1 MWIENLIVEHCRLLN
16 KVELKFSPHLNVI
29 VGDNASGK
37 TSLLEALSL
46 LSSGRSF
53 RTSHVSD
60 VISYNSE
67 SILVSAKIQSDKDS
81 AQIGIQKN
89 KTKTKI
95 RINQQNVF
103 SQAELS
109 LHLPITVIHPGS
121 IDLITGSPK
130 LRRAYL
136 DWIAFYLY
144 PDFHKKWKTYQH
156 ILKQRNICLK
166 DRKHRQ
172 SLDKWTHELIELQPQ
187 INDYRVSALQ
197 SLKTSWL
204 ETTDKLFSN
213 IEFDLEFK
221 SGFPDNI
228 KLDKESLSK
237 YYSDRED
244 YDLRIQ
250 RTSGGVHRADFR
262 LIMND
267 KPAVDI
273 ASRGQLKLLAISLL
287 LAQSSSINNNFSEKG
302 ILLIDDLAA
311 ELDNQNK
318 EKLLDYLG
326 TLNQQLIVTMTKLSK
341 IPVLDHKVFHVKHGS
356 FSEFSDD

>member
-1 MWIENLIVEHCRLLN
+1 MWIENLIVKDCRLLN
-16 KVELKFSPHLNVI
+16 KVNIKFSPHLNVI
-29 VGDNASGK
+29 VGENASGK
-37 TSLLEALSL
+37 TSLLESLSL

-53 RTSHVSD
+53 RTSHITD
-60 VISYNSE
+60 VISYESE
-67 SILVSAKIQSDKDS
+67 SILVSAKIQSETDS
-81 AQIGIQKN
+81 SQIGIQKN
-89 KTKTKI
+89 KNKTKI

-144 PDFHKKWKTYQH
+144 PDFHSKWKTYQH

-166 DRKHRQ
+166 NRKHRQ
-172 SLDKWTHELIELQPQ
+172 SLQKWTLELIELQPQ
-187 INDYRVSALQ
+187 INDYRVSALEV
-197 SLKTSWL
+197 LKKSWL
-204 ETTDKLFSN
+204 NITDQLFTD
-213 IEFDLEFK
+213 IEFDIEFK

-228 KLDKESLSK
+228 KLDHESLSQ
-237 YYSDRED
+237 YYSSRQD

-262 LIMND
+262 LIMN
-267 KPAVDI
+267 KKAAVDI

-287 LAQSSSINNNFSEKG
+287 LAQSLSINNKKSEKG

-311 ELDNQNK
+311 ELDSKNK
-318 EKLLDYLG
+318 EKLLDYLS
-326 TLNQQLIVTMTKLSK
+326 TLQQQLIVTMTKLSK
-341 IPVLDHKVFHVKHGS
+341 LPVLDNKVFHVKHGE
-356 FSEFSDD
+356 FREFSDD